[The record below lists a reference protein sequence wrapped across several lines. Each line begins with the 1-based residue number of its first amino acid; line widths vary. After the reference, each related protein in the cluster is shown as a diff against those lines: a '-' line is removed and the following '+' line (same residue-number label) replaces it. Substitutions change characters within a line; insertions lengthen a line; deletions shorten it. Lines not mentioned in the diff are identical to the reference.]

1 MKTLKL
7 LVLLC
12 FIFFLSDAYAA
23 DKKNIAL
30 KTDTSA
36 INALKVPSGKI
47 AEYQK
52 LKEFNY
58 RTSEPVNSGFWDMLK
73 AKLVKLLE
81 IVSENKISQIG
92 FYVLFIGIFIILIIS
107 FIGVDTHALFM
118 RNKTSD
124 DLAHIFEQESIE
136 ETDFETAI
144 NTEIMQGNYNRAVR
158 FLYLKLLQE
167 LTRKNLIIWQKEKVN
182 RDYFKEMISST
193 HFTDF
198 KNITQTYE
206 YVWYGKFP
214 LKQPDFDVI
223 NSRFSQLFNKLN
235 A

>member
-1 MKTLKL
+1 M
-7 LVLLC
+7 LC
-12 FIFFLSDAYAA
+12 FVFFLSDAYAA

-30 KTDTSA
+30 KTDSSIIT
-36 INALKVPSGKI
+36 ALKVPSSKI
-47 AEYQK
+47 AKYQN

-58 RTSEPVNSGFWDMLK
+58 RTTEPVNSGFWDMLK

-81 IVSENKISQIG
+81 KISESKISQIG

-107 FIGVDTHALFM
+107 FIGVDVQTLFM
-118 RNKTSD
+118 RNKTSQ
-124 DLAHIFEQESIE
+124 DLASIYEQESIE

-144 NTEIMQGNYNRAVR
+144 NSEISQENYNRAVR
-158 FLYLKLLQE
+158 FLYLKLLRE
-167 LTRKNLIIWQKEKVN
+167 LTRKNLINWQKEKVN
-182 RDYFKEMISST
+182 HDYFKEMIGST